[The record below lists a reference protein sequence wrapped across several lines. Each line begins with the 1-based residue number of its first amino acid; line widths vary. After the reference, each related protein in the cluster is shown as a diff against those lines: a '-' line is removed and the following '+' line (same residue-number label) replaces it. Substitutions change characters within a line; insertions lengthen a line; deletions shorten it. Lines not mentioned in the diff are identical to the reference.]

1 MTNFSPAAALIGVTI
16 VLYIYFIFPV
26 SAISYII
33 HDKVGSYP
41 KAFLIVFMGLFIL
54 LGALLPSFKIFIIGG
69 IRSLFS
75 YGKYLALFF
84 LMPVFIATGLF
95 YKITDTSYDDGL
107 KYGVIGYNVSFFLM
121 FFFGVFLSFLFAG
134 TQIPFPSPLFLFLVK
149 TPSLFGIPH
158 LSGLVLLSIIISF
171 PSWVIG
177 FLIFNRGEEEEHSL
191 IENIW
196 D

>member
-1 MTNFSPAAALIGVTI
+1 MTNFSPAAAIIGVTI
-16 VLYIYFIFPV
+16 FLYIYFIFPV

-33 HDKVGSYP
+33 HEKVGSYL

-54 LGALLPSFKIFIIGG
+54 LGVLLLSFKIFIIGG

-84 LMPVFIATGLF
+84 LIPVSIATVLF

-107 KYGVIGYNVSFFLM
+107 KYGVIGYNISFFLI
-121 FFFGVFLSFLFAG
+121 FFFGVFLSLLFAG
-134 TQIPFPSPLFLFLVK
+134 TQNPFPSPLVLFLVK

-158 LSGLVLLSIIISF
+158 LSGLVLLSVIISL

-177 FLIFNRGEEEEHSL
+177 FLVFNRGKDKEHSL